1 MSTEIEQR
9 VVQMRFD
16 NQQFESG
23 TKTTMST
30 LERLKA
36 SLKFDNVKNSFSSIA
51 QGFGKISD
59 SMKNVDTEGFK
70 SNVESVRVKFSALE
84 VFAVTALQ
92 RISNFAITA
101 GKNLVS
107 AFAIDPITDGFKEYE
122 LKMSSIRTIMSS
134 TGADLETVKRHLE
147 ELNTYSDKTIY
158 SFSDMT
164 ENIGKF
170 TNAGV
175 KLDVAVKA
183 IQGVSNLAAVSGA
196 NANEASRAMYNF
208 AQALSAGHVK
218 LIDWKSIENANMAT
232 VEFKNQLLEAGV
244 AAGTLAREGDGMYRV
259 LTKNANGAEMKELI
273 NATTMFNDSLAHQ
286 WMTTDVLI
294 GTLGDYADVNTEI
307 GKKAMEAATE
317 VTTFTGMMD
326 ALKEAAGSGWATTW
340 ELIIGDLEQA
350 KALWTSVNNV
360 VSEWIGNFNKSRN
373 DILQTWNALGG
384 REDLLKGLSNIF
396 KNLGNILGA
405 VGRAFREVFP
415 RFTGYK
421 LVEFT
426 KGFKNL
432 TEKLM
437 LSENTLDGITNIFKS
452 FFKIIEVGVS
462 VLTLPLKFIPALLS
476 GFKVLVDIIAKLG
489 GGFSGISY
497 AVMEF
502 FTSANVV
509 EKLADNLAW
518 VLGTVVDVVQN
529 LLNKLNIPMTFQG
542 LMKAIP
548 PFEKIRDAAR
558 IAKDAVVE
566 FVSTLIDR
574 LQNADWV
581 GAKKVVTDTFEDMKE
596 SAVNAK
602 DSVVAKMGDA
612 GVAIERTFSKAY
624 QNLKNVF
631 SKISSTIKNFIN
643 ETDWDKVIEYL
654 GGLVASKFFLDV
666 AVFVKK
672 IGGFVENIGASV
684 DKFMAGMA
692 KFGQVADSAAG
703 ILNSVKDS
711 LEGYQKNLKAD
722 RLMKIA
728 IAIGI
733 LAASVYTLCQVDSSK
748 LLPVLGTI
756 GGLFVELTAAFIA
769 IDKFG
774 GFGKGTLGIIGL
786 ATAILLLSK
795 AVTTLAGTDTKDMF
809 VAIGGIAALMVAI
822 GGYSAAMKVI
832 GGDITKSAV
841 GLVAFS
847 VAIIVLTEAVKQLI
861 GLPTDK
867 LAVALTGIV
876 ALSTSVALST
886 KILGSTKSEKGAVK
900 LLAFASSVKTLA
912 KAAVILAEL
921 SWEQLAKGLTGVGA
935 LLAELAIFSRLV
947 SDKAMISTAIGMGI
961 LAGALLALIIPLKLY
976 TVIQWKVL
984 IDGLA
989 KVGTTLAVLGLS
1001 LRAFPNNVPS
1011 IGAGLILVGG
1021 ALLLITQAL
1030 QTMYGV
1036 KLWDMIKSLGLLGG
1050 SLYILATALTA
1061 MNGTLMGSAALTV
1074 AAVGLVVLAQALED
1088 MGEIVEGGNMIG
1100 VLISLAAA
1108 LGVLVAAAWALAPVS
1123 GVLLT
1128 IAAALGIMSAS
1139 VLVVGLG
1146 LTAVAA
1152 GITALGVSLAGVG
1165 ISIGG
1170 VISAIA
1176 IAFTKVL
1183 EYIINVLP
1191 TIGKA
1196 IVKTFAAIAEEMI
1209 GAAPTIFAAITAI
1222 MVNLLK
1228 AIGEIVP
1235 QLAETALKVIDGVL
1249 EALAN
1254 HIEPIVANI
1263 VKIIIGIIRGISV
1276 HLPELIDETLKLL
1289 VALFEGIFDALAR
1302 IDFESITQ
1310 AIIGAGLFTGFL
1322 VVLIAISPL
1331 IPAAMAALAKF
1342 ALLIGELIAILIVL
1356 GGIATIPGVKWLVG
1370 EGGEL
1375 LEEVGKAIGRFIGG
1389 IIGGLAAGATST
1401 LPEIGSNLSG
1411 FAENAKPFFETMSK
1425 LDDSVTDGVM
1435 TLATAVGLLSAE
1447 GIFNGIIKFV
1457 TGDSPLVMFGKQLA
1471 EFAPYMK
1478 QYADV
1483 IGGVNADVVEK
1494 TALAA
1499 KALAEFGR
1507 TVPNQGGMVAWFAG
1521 ENSIVTFGEELVPFG
1536 EALSK
1541 YSKSVENVDADIVQK
1556 SANAA
1561 KAIAEMAKEL
1571 PNQGGM
1577 VSWFTGDNKLS
1588 VLAEEMIPF
1597 GKAMSEYSDSVSGVS
1612 EANVQKSANAA
1623 KMIADFIELIPNQ
1636 GGMVS
1641 WFTGD
1646 NTLGKL
1652 AKELTK
1658 FGPAMADYSNIVA
1671 DVKIEN
1677 VERSIKAAKIIID
1690 MFSNLPARSIDLEEF
1705 GENFVDIGK
1714 ALNKYYDKIEK
1725 VDLGSVEQ
1733 SIETLRT
1740 ICSMI
1745 SDLSATNV
1753 EGIVSFTTALKEL
1766 GKTSVKEF
1774 VSAFENSGGDIRKAV
1789 DSMFKETVDA
1799 LNQKSVSLSQTGLA
1813 ITTAIANGMRDGMK
1827 LIPEAIR
1834 TKINEAINVCTVSVS
1849 KFKTSGA
1856 SMINGIKQGIAA
1868 GKNALTRAFGD
1879 VVDACRS
1886 SVSQGREK
1894 MANAGKE
1901 LIDAVGRGIKTNR
1914 KSMEGAIS
1922 DICKDCLAAIER
1934 YGSSFLASGKAVANK
1949 FAEGIGNHSVVSV
1962 QNAARTIVNAANG
1975 QLNSGYW
1982 SAYNAGTNL
1991 VQGFANGIRNSAYL
2005 AANAARAVANNAN
2018 LAFKRALKIQ
2028 SPSRVMMENGK
2039 WFDLGFAKG
2048 ILKNEDSVTNSV
2060 TSLADT
2066 AMKSMKNAM
2075 ALIPR
2080 FLDEDFEFKPVVKP
2094 VLDMSDLENVQNGIG
2109 TMFAPVQTGQISSLF
2124 NKPKSTID
2132 VKSVSGG
2139 NTDKLLNDVITLLS
2153 DIKSKDTNIYMDGR
2167 QVSKAITS
2175 KIDNELA
2182 FNQRKRW

>member
-30 LERLKA
+30 LEKLKS
-36 SLKFDNVKNSFSSIA
+36 SLKFDNVKNSFNSIA

-59 SMKNVDTEGFK
+59 SMKKVDTEGFK
-70 SNVESVRVKFSALE
+70 SNIETVRVKFSALE
-84 VFAVTALQ
+84 IFAVTALQ

-101 GKNLVS
+101 GKNLVT
-107 AFAIDPITDGFKEYE
+107 AFAIDPIQDGFKEYE

-134 TGADLETVKRHLE
+134 TGADLQTVKRHLE
-147 ELNTYSDKTIY
+147 ELNTYSDQTIY

-175 KLDVAVKA
+175 KLDVAVQA
-183 IQGVSNLAAVSGA
+183 IKGVSSLAAVSGA

-208 AQALSAGHVK
+208 AQALSAGSVK

-244 AAGTLAREGDGMYRV
+244 AAGTLRKESDGMYRV
-259 LTKNANGAEMKELI
+259 LTKDANGAEMKELI
-273 NATTMFNDSLAHQ
+273 NATNMFNDSLSHQ

-294 GTLGDYADVNTEI
+294 GTLSDYADVNTEI

-350 KALWTSVNNV
+350 KVLWTNVNNV

-373 DILQTWNALGG
+373 DILQTWNVLGG

-405 VGRAFREVFP
+405 VGRAFKEVFP
-415 RFTGYK
+415 KLTGYK
-421 LVEFT
+421 LAEFT
-426 KGFKNL
+426 EGFKNL

-452 FFKIIEVGVS
+452 FFKIIEVGIS

-509 EKLADNLAW
+509 GKIADNLAW
-518 VLGTVVDVVQN
+518 VLGGVVDIVQN

-542 LMKAIP
+542 LLKAIP

-566 FVSTLIDR
+566 FISTLIDR
-574 LQNADWV
+574 LQNADWA
-581 GAKKVVTDTFEDMKE
+581 GAKKVVTDTFDGIKE

-602 DSVVAKMGDA
+602 DSVIKKMSDA
-612 GVAIERTFSKAY
+612 GVAIENTFSKAY
-624 QNLKNVF
+624 QNLKNTF
-631 SKISSTIKNFIN
+631 SKISSSIKNFIN

-654 GGLVASKFFLDV
+654 GGLVASKFFLDI

-672 IGGFVENIGASV
+672 IGGFIENIGESV
-684 DKFMAGMA
+684 DKFMEGMA
-692 KFGQVADSAAG
+692 KFGQIAESAAG
-703 ILNSVKDS
+703 ILDSVKDS

-722 RLMKIA
+722 RLIKIA

-756 GGLFVELTAAFIA
+756 GGLFIELTAAFIA

-774 GFGKGTLGIIGL
+774 GFGKGTLGLMGL

-795 AVTTLAGTDTKDMF
+795 AVKTLAGTDTKDMF
-809 VAIGGIAALMVAI
+809 VAIGGIAALMIAI
-822 GGYSAAMKVI
+822 AGYSTAMKFL
-832 GGDITKSAV
+832 GGDITKNAV
-841 GLVAFS
+841 GLVAFA
-847 VAIIVLTEAVKQLI
+847 VAIIVLTEAVEKLVSI
-861 GLPTDK
+861 PTEK
-867 LAVALTGIV
+867 VKIALAGII
-876 ALSTSVALST
+876 ALSTSVAIAT
-886 KILGSTKSEKGAVK
+886 KILGTTGSEKGAVK
-900 LLAFASSVKTLA
+900 LLSFASAVKTLA
-912 KAAVILAEL
+912 KATVILSEL
-921 SWEQLAKGLTGVGA
+921 SWEQLKKGLTGVGI

-961 LAGALLALIIPLKLY
+961 LAGALLALIIPLKVF
-976 TVIQWKVL
+976 TTIEWPVL

-989 KVGTTLAVLGLS
+989 KVGTTLTVLGLS

-1011 IGAGLILVGG
+1011 IGGGLILVGG
-1021 ALLLITQAL
+1021 ALLVITQAL
-1030 QTMYGV
+1030 AMMSGLS
-1036 KLWDMIKSLGLLGG
+1036 LWEMVKSLGLLGG
-1050 SLYILATALTA
+1050 SLYILATALKA
-1061 MNGTLMGSAALTV
+1061 MNGTLMGSAALSV
-1074 AAVGLVVLAQALED
+1074 AAVGLVILAQALED
-1088 MGEIVEGGNMIG
+1088 IGEVVDGGHMVG
-1100 VLISLAAA
+1100 VIISLAAA

-1170 VISAIA
+1170 VISAVA
-1176 IAFTKVL
+1176 IAFTKVF
-1183 EYIINVLP
+1183 EYILSVLP
-1191 TIGKA
+1191 TVGRT
-1196 IVKTFAAIAEEMI
+1196 IVKTFEAIAEEMI
-1209 GAAPTIFAAITAI
+1209 GAAPTIFEAISVI

-1254 HIEPIVANI
+1254 HIESIVVNV
-1263 VKIIIGIIRGISV
+1263 VKILIGLIRGISV
-1276 HLPELIDETLKLL
+1276 HLPELIDETIKLL

-1322 VVLIAISPL
+1322 VVLIAISPF
-1331 IPAAMAALAKF
+1331 IPAAMVALGKF
-1342 ALLIGELIAILIVL
+1342 ALLIGELIAILVVL

-1375 LEEVGKAIGRFIGG
+1375 LEEVGKAIGRFVGG

-1401 LPEIGSNLSG
+1401 LPEIGENLAG
-1411 FAENAKPFFETMSK
+1411 FANNAKPFFETMSK
-1425 LDDSVTDGVM
+1425 LDNSVTNGVM

-1447 GIFNGIIKFV
+1447 GIFNGIIKFI
-1457 TGDSPLVMFGKQLA
+1457 TGDSPLVTFGKQLA

-1478 QYADV
+1478 QYADI
-1483 IGGVNADVVEK
+1483 IGDVKADVVEK

-1499 KALAEFGR
+1499 KALAEFGK
-1507 TVPNQGGMVAWFAG
+1507 TVPNQGGMAAWFAG
-1521 ENSIVTFGEELVPFG
+1521 ENSIVTFGEELIPFG

-1541 YSKSVENVDADIVQK
+1541 YSKSVENVKANVVQN

-1597 GKAMSEYSDSVSGVS
+1597 GKAISEYSDSVSGVS

-1623 KMIADFIELIPNQ
+1623 KMIADFIELMPNQ

-1671 DVKIEN
+1671 DIKIDN
-1677 VERSIKAAKIIID
+1677 VEKSMKAAKIIID

-1725 VDLGSVEQ
+1725 VDLGKVEY
-1733 SIETLRT
+1733 SIESLRAV
-1740 ICSMI
+1740 CAML
-1745 SDLSATNV
+1745 SDLTGVNI
-1753 EGIVSFTTALKEL
+1753 EGVTSFTTALKEL
-1766 GKTSVKEF
+1766 GKTSVREF
-1774 VSAFENSGGDIRKAV
+1774 VSAFENAGEDIRGAV
-1789 DSMFKETVDA
+1789 DKMFKDAVDA
-1799 LNQKSVSLSQTGLA
+1799 LDQKANSFAISGNALVLSLALA
-1813 ITTAIANGMRDGMK
+1813 LKENEALVKTAIIKPVDESIIE
-1827 LIPEAIR
+1827 LINMQDNFTMA
-1834 TKINEAINVCTVSVS
+1834 
-1849 KFKTSGA
+1849 
-1856 SMINGIKQGIAA
+1856 GIY
-1868 GKNALTRAFGD
+1868 
-1879 VVDACRS
+1879 
-1886 SVSQGREK
+1886 
-1894 MANAGKE
+1894 
-1901 LIDAVGRGIKTNR
+1901 LIDALAEGVHESWRKLPESFQIVVMECRDRILDHSNDLFKAGREMVESVSRGIRANSTVAE
-1914 KSMEGAIS
+1914 KSMGDLCGYILEVTNDNKHKFVAAGQSLMTKFCEGMS
-1922 DICKDCLAAIER
+1922 
-1934 YGSSFLASGKAVANK
+1934 
-1949 FAEGIGNHSVVSV
+1949 NHSSV
-1962 QNAARTIVNAANG
+1962 AARNACRGILDACISELG
-1975 QLNSGYW
+1975 SRYW
-1982 SAYNAGTNL
+1982 SAYNAGANL
-1991 VQGFANGIRNSAYL
+1991 VQGFANGISSKQYAASA
-2005 AANAARAVANNAN
+2005 AAVHCANAANR
-2018 LAFKRALKIQ
+2018 AFKNVLMIK

-2048 ILKNEDSVTNSV
+2048 ILNNEDSVSNSV

-2080 FLDEDFEFKPVVKP
+2080 LLDEDFEFKPVVKP

-2109 TMFAPVQTGQISSLF
+2109 TMFAPIQTGQISSLF
-2124 NKPKSTID
+2124 NRPKSTID

>member
-30 LERLKA
+30 LEKLKS

-59 SMKNVDTEGFK
+59 SMKKVDTEGFK

-134 TGADLETVKRHLE
+134 TGADLQTVKRYLE

-175 KLDVAVKA
+175 DLETAVKA

-232 VEFKNQLLEAGV
+232 VEFKNLLLESAV
-244 AAGTLAREGDGMYRV
+244 AAGTLRKEGDGMYRV
-259 LTKNANGAEMKELI
+259 LTKNANGTEMKELI
-273 NATTMFNDSLAHQ
+273 NATTMFNDSLQYQ

-350 KALWTSVNNV
+350 KALWTSINNV
-360 VSEWIGNFNKSRN
+360 VSEWIENFSKRRN

-415 RFTGYK
+415 RLTGYK

-426 KGFKNL
+426 EGFKNL

-476 GFKVLVDIIAKLG
+476 GFKVLVDIVAKLG

-497 AVMEF
+497 AVMKF
-502 FTSANVV
+502 FTSTNVV
-509 EKLADNLAW
+509 EKVADNLAW
-518 VLGTVVDVVQN
+518 VLGGLVDIVQN

-581 GAKKVVTDTFEDMKE
+581 GAKKVVTDTFDGIKE

-602 DSVVAKMGDA
+602 DSVIEKMGDA
-612 GVAIERTFSKAY
+612 GVAIENTFSKAY
-624 QNLKNVF
+624 QNLKNTF
-631 SKISSTIKNFIN
+631 SKISSSIKNFIN
-643 ETDWDKVIEYL
+643 ETDWDKVVEYL
-654 GGLVASKFFLDV
+654 GGLVASKFFLDI

-672 IGGFVENIGASV
+672 IGGFIENIGGSV
-684 DKFMAGMA
+684 DKFMEGMA
-692 KFGQVADSAAG
+692 KFGQVAESAAG
-703 ILNSVKDS
+703 ILDSVKDS
-711 LEGYQKNLKAD
+711 LVGYQKNLKAD
-722 RLMKIA
+722 RLIKIA

-756 GGLFVELTAAFIA
+756 GGLFIELTAAFIA

-774 GFGKGTLGIIGL
+774 GFGKGTLGLIGL
-786 ATAILLLSK
+786 ATALLLLTK
-795 AVTTLAGTDTKDMF
+795 AVKSLAGTDTKDMF

-841 GLVAFS
+841 GLVAFA
-847 VAIIVLTEAVKQLI
+847 VAIIVLTEAVQKLI
-861 GLPTDK
+861 GLPADK
-867 LAVALTGIV
+867 LAIALTGII

-886 KILGSTKSEKGAVK
+886 KILGKTNSEKGAVK

-912 KAAVILAEL
+912 KAAVILADL

-976 TVIQWKVL
+976 TVIQWPVL

-989 KVGTTLAVLGLS
+989 KIGTTLAVLGLS

-1011 IGAGLILVGG
+1011 IGAGLVIVGG

-1036 KLWDMIKSLGLLGG
+1036 KLWDMIKALGLLGG
-1050 SLYILATALTA
+1050 SLYILATALKA
-1061 MNGTLMGSAALTV
+1061 MNGTLMGSAALSV
-1074 AAVGLVVLAQALED
+1074 AAVGLVILAQALED
-1088 MGEIVEGGNMIG
+1088 IGEVVDGGHMVGII
-1100 VLISLAAA
+1100 ISLAAA

-1165 ISIGG
+1165 LSIGG
-1170 VISAIA
+1170 VISAVA
-1176 IAFTKVL
+1176 VAFTKVF
-1183 EYIINVLP
+1183 EYILSVLP
-1191 TIGKA
+1191 TIGRT
-1196 IVKTFAAIAEEMI
+1196 IVKTFEAIAEEMI
-1209 GAAPTIFAAITAI
+1209 GAAPTIFKAMSVI

-1228 AIGEIVP
+1228 AIGEIIP
-1235 QLAETALKVIDGVL
+1235 QLAETALAVIDGVL
-1249 EALAN
+1249 GALAN
-1254 HIEPIVANI
+1254 HIESIVVNV
-1263 VKIIIGIIRGISV
+1263 VKILIGLIRGISV

-1322 VVLIAISPL
+1322 VVLIAISPF
-1331 IPAAMAALAKF
+1331 IPAAMVALGKF

-1375 LEEVGKAIGRFIGG
+1375 LEEVGKAIGRFVGG
-1389 IIGGLAAGATST
+1389 IIGGLAAGVTST

-1411 FAENAKPFFETMSK
+1411 FAENAKPFFETMSN

-1435 TLATAVGLLSAE
+1435 TLATAVGLLTAE
-1447 GIFNGIIKFV
+1447 GIFNGIVKFI

-1478 QYADV
+1478 QYADI
-1483 IGGVNADVVEK
+1483 IGDVKADVVEK

-1499 KALAEFGR
+1499 KALAEFGK
-1507 TVPNQGGMVAWFAG
+1507 TVPNQGGMAAWFAG

-1541 YSKSVENVDADIVQK
+1541 YSKSVENVKADVVQN

-1561 KAIAEMAKEL
+1561 KAIAEMAHEL

-1577 VSWFTGDNKLS
+1577 VAWFTGDNKLS
-1588 VLAEEMIPF
+1588 TLAEEMIPF
-1597 GKAMSEYSDSVSGVS
+1597 GKAISEYSDSVAGVS

-1623 KMIADFIELIPNQ
+1623 KMIADFIELMPNQ
-1636 GGMVS
+1636 GGMVA

-1658 FGPAMADYSNIVA
+1658 FGPAMADYSNVVA
-1671 DVKIEN
+1671 DIKIEN
-1677 VERSIKAAKIIID
+1677 VEKSMNAAKIIID

-1714 ALNKYYDKIEK
+1714 SLNKYYDKIEK
-1725 VDLGSVEQ
+1725 VDLGKVEQ
-1733 SIETLRT
+1733 SIESLRAV
-1740 ICSMI
+1740 CAML
-1745 SDLSATNV
+1745 SDLTGVNI
-1753 EGIVSFTTALKEL
+1753 EGVTAFTTALKEL
-1766 GKTSVKEF
+1766 GKASVREF
-1774 VSAFENSGGDIRKAV
+1774 VSAFENAGEDVRAGIDKMFGEADNAIDEKAN
-1789 DSMFKETVDA
+1789 SF
-1799 LNQKSVSLSQTGLA
+1799 SV
-1813 ITTAIANGMRDGMK
+1813 
-1827 LIPEAIR
+1827 
-1834 TKINEAINVCTVSVS
+1834 
-1849 KFKTSGA
+1849 
-1856 SMINGIKQGIAA
+1856 
-1868 GKNALTRAFGD
+1868 
-1879 VVDACRS
+1879 
-1886 SVSQGREK
+1886 
-1894 MANAGKE
+1894 
-1901 LIDAVGRGIKTNR
+1901 
-1914 KSMEGAIS
+1914 
-1922 DICKDCLAAIER
+1922 
-1934 YGSSFLASGKAVANK
+1934 SGKALVLSMALAMREHEGLVKAAVIKPVDEALIEAIEMQDDFTSAGIAIIDAFARGINEHWKKLPDAFFIILDQCADSVLEKTADIFKAGRELVEALARGIIANSSAATKAIDGICSNVLTETDNSKHRFTAAGMALMSK
-1949 FAEGIGNHSVVSV
+1949 FCEGISNHSSISAK
-1962 QNAARTIVNAANG
+1962 NACRKILDACISELGSR
-1975 QLNSGYW
+1975 YW
-1982 SAYNAGTNL
+1982 SAYNAGVNL
-1991 VQGFANGIRNSAYL
+1991 VQGFANGISAKEY
-2005 AANAARAVANNAN
+2005 AASAAAVHCANAANR
-2018 LAFKRALKIQ
+2018 AFKNVLMIK

-2048 ILKNEDSVTNSV
+2048 ILNNEDSVADSV

-2094 VLDMSDLENVQNGIG
+2094 VLDMSNLENVQNGIG

-2124 NKPKSTID
+2124 NKPKSAID

>member
-16 NQQFESG
+16 NKQFESG

-30 LERLKA
+30 LEKLKS

-59 SMKNVDTEGFK
+59 SMKKVDTEGFK
-70 SNVESVRVKFSALE
+70 GKVESVRVKFSALE

-92 RISNFAITA
+92 RISNYAITA
-101 GKNLVS
+101 GKNFVS
-107 AFAIDPITDGFKEYE
+107 AFTIDPITDGFKEYE
-122 LKMSSIRTIMSS
+122 LKMGAIRTIMSS
-134 TGADLETVKRHLE
+134 SKADLKTVTRYLE
-147 ELNTYSDKTIY
+147 DLNAYSDQTIY

-175 KLDVAVKA
+175 ELGVAVQA
-183 IQGVSNLAAVSGA
+183 IKGVSSLAALSGA
-196 NANEASRAMYNF
+196 GREEASRAMYNF
-208 AQALSAGHVK
+208 AQALSAGSVK
-218 LIDWKSIENANMAT
+218 LADWKSIELANMAT
-232 VEFKNQLLEAGV
+232 VEFKNELLETAV
-244 AAGTLAREGDGMYRV
+244 AAGTLRKEGDGMYRV
-259 LTKNANGAEMKELI
+259 LTKDANGAEMKELI
-273 NATTMFNDSLAHQ
+273 NATTLFNDSLSHQ

-294 GTLGDYADVNTEI
+294 DTLNDYADVNTDI
-307 GKKAMEAATE
+307 GKRAMGAATE
-317 VTTFTGMMD
+317 VTTFTGMLD
-326 ALKEAAGSGWATTW
+326 ALKESAGSGWATTW

-415 RFTGYK
+415 RMTGYK
-421 LVEFT
+421 LVDFT
-426 KGFKNL
+426 EGFKNL

-452 FFKIIEVGVS
+452 FFKIIEVGIS

-476 GFKVLVDIIAKLG
+476 GFKVLTDVIAKLG
-489 GGFSGISY
+489 GGFSGITY

-502 FTSANVV
+502 FTSSNVL
-509 EKLADNLAW
+509 EKIADSLAW
-518 VLGTVVDVVQN
+518 ALGGLVDMVQN
-529 LLNKLNIPMTFQG
+529 LLNQLNIPMTFQG

-581 GAKKVVTDTFEDMKE
+581 GAKKVVTDTFDGIKE

-602 DSVVAKMGDA
+602 DSVIEKMGDA
-612 GVAIERTFSKAY
+612 GVAIENTFSKAY
-624 QNLKNVF
+624 RNLKNTF
-631 SKISSTIKNFIN
+631 SKISSSIKNFIN
-643 ETDWDKVIEYL
+643 ETDWDKVVEYL
-654 GGLVASKFFLDV
+654 GGLVASKFFLDI

-672 IGGFVENIGASV
+672 IGGFIENIGESV
-684 DKFMAGMA
+684 DKFMEGMA
-692 KFGQVADSAAG
+692 KFGDIAESAAG
-703 ILNSVKDS
+703 ILDSVKKS

-722 RLMKIA
+722 RLIKIA

-733 LAASVYTLCQVDSSK
+733 LAASVYTLCQIDSSK

-756 GGLFVELTAAFIA
+756 GGLFIELTAAFIA

-774 GFGKGTLGIIGL
+774 GFGKGTLGLIGL

-795 AVTTLAGTDTKDMF
+795 AVKTLAGTDTKDMF
-809 VAIGGIAALMVAI
+809 VAIGGIAALMIAI

-841 GLVAFS
+841 GLIAFA

-867 LAVALTGIV
+867 LAIALTGIV

-886 KILGSTKSEKGAVK
+886 KILGTTNSEKGAVK

-912 KAAVILAEL
+912 KAAVILADL

-935 LLAELAIFSRLV
+935 LLLELGIFSRLV

-976 TVIQWKVL
+976 TVIQWPVL

-989 KVGTTLAVLGLS
+989 KIGTTLAVLGLS

-1011 IGAGLILVGG
+1011 IGAGLVIVGG

-1036 KLWDMIKSLGLLGG
+1036 KLWDMIKALGLLGG
-1050 SLYILATALTA
+1050 SLYILATALKA
-1061 MNGTLMGSAALTV
+1061 MNGTLMGSAALSV
-1074 AAVGLVVLAQALED
+1074 AAVGLVILAQALED
-1088 MGEIVEGGNMIG
+1088 IGEVVDGGHMVGII
-1100 VLISLAAA
+1100 ISLAAA

-1165 ISIGG
+1165 LSIGG
-1170 VISAIA
+1170 VISAVA
-1176 IAFTKVL
+1176 VAFTKVF
-1183 EYIINVLP
+1183 EYILSVLP
-1191 TIGKA
+1191 TIGRT
-1196 IVKTFAAIAEEMI
+1196 IVKTFEAIAEEMI
-1209 GAAPTIFAAITAI
+1209 GAAPTIFKAMSVI

-1228 AIGEIVP
+1228 AIGEIIP
-1235 QLAETALKVIDGVL
+1235 QLAETALAVIDGVL
-1249 EALAN
+1249 GALAN
-1254 HIEPIVANI
+1254 HIESIVVNI
-1263 VKIIIGIIRGISV
+1263 VKILIGLIRGISV

-1322 VVLIAISPL
+1322 IVITAISPF
-1331 IPAAMAALAKF
+1331 IPAAMVALGKF

-1375 LEEVGKAIGRFIGG
+1375 LEEVGKAIGRFVGG

-1401 LPEIGSNLSG
+1401 LPEIGTNLAG
-1411 FAENAKPFFETMSK
+1411 FAENAKPFFETMSN

-1447 GIFNGIIKFV
+1447 GIFNGIVKFI

-1478 QYADV
+1478 EYADI

-1494 TALAA
+1494 TAIAA
-1499 KALAEFGR
+1499 KALAEFGK
-1507 TVPNQGGMVAWFAG
+1507 TVPNQGGMAAWFAG

-1541 YSKSVENVDADIVQK
+1541 YSKSVENVNANVVQN

-1561 KAIAEMAKEL
+1561 KAIAEMAHEL

-1577 VSWFTGDNKLS
+1577 VAWFTGDNKLS
-1588 VLAEEMIPF
+1588 TLAEEMIPF
-1597 GKAMSEYSDSVSGVS
+1597 GKAISEYSDSVAGVS

-1623 KMIADFIELIPNQ
+1623 KMIADFIELMPNQ
-1636 GGMVS
+1636 GGMAA
-1641 WFTGD
+1641 WFAGD

-1658 FGPAMADYSNIVA
+1658 FGPAMADYSNVVA
-1671 DVKIEN
+1671 DIKIEN
-1677 VERSIKAAKIIID
+1677 VEKSMNAAKIIID

-1705 GENFVDIGK
+1705 GENFIDIGK

-1725 VDLGSVEQ
+1725 IDLGSVEQ

-1745 SDLSATNV
+1745 GDLSATNV

-1766 GKTSVKEF
+1766 GKTSVKDF
-1774 VSAFENSGGDIRKAV
+1774 ISAFENSGGDIRKAV
-1789 DSMFKETVDA
+1789 DTMFKETVDI
-1799 LNQKSVSLSQTGLA
+1799 LNQKSVSLSETGLA
-1813 ITTAIANGMRDGMK
+1813 ITTAIANGMSDGMK
-1827 LIPEAIR
+1827 LVPEAIR
-1834 TKINEAINVCTVSVS
+1834 TKINEAIKVCTDSVNQ
-1849 KFKTSGA
+1849 FKTSGT
-1856 SMINGIKQGIAA
+1856 SMIDGIKQGIQD
-1868 GKNALTRAFGD
+1868 GKNSITKVFGD

-1894 MANAGKE
+1894 MASAGKE

-1914 KSMEGAIS
+1914 ISMEGAIG
-1922 DICKDCLAAIER
+1922 DICKECLAVVDR
-1934 YGSSFLASGKAVANK
+1934 YGSSFLASGKAVASK

-1962 QNAARTIVNAANG
+1962 QNAARTLVNAANS
-1975 QLNSGYW
+1975 QLNTGYW

-1991 VQGFANGIRNSAYL
+1991 VQGFANGIKSKEYAASAAAVHCANSA
-2005 AANAARAVANNAN
+2005 NR
-2018 LAFKRALKIQ
+2018 AFKNVLMIK

-2048 ILKNEDSVTNSV
+2048 ILNNEDSVANSV

-2075 ALIPR
+2075 SLIPR

-2094 VLDMSDLENVQNGIG
+2094 VLDMSNLENAQNGIG
-2109 TMFAPVQTGQISSLF
+2109 TMFAPIQTGQISSLF
-2124 NKPKSTID
+2124 SKPKSTID